1 MEFSHEGGKL
11 RRHGIGMKFSDYLNA
26 EPSPRKVT
34 QTFNVRDEN
43 RESILEQ
50 QLAQVSSELKSFE
63 DQTNELMSLRQSTT
77 TLNSERNDLSK
88 ELSNTKAKV
97 AELSSQ
103 LDKEVR
109 LKGLIRSL
117 ESQVRNHEQH
127 QQEATEEANINAV
140 KLAKQ
145 ETELLKM
152 AADKMLLE
160 TYQQELNIK
169 VSFAEQKKEEITGE
183 LNSLKNK
190 FNDNGDI
197 IVEGDK
203 AKEVMNK
210 YIESQKEVSLSIDQK
225 KILRNKIEKLESELV
240 YNRTLSFSLNENMKA
255 VQEFYEASQNNL
267 SFSKTEASKL
277 DETVTGLVKTLT
289 NLEEENNY
297 LIVQQHV
304 LETAL
309 AKPTYVSQS
318 VIERQEGF
326 KIPFASSALNMRK
339 NHLGTGVPTL
349 LRFKRKELT
358 NDNTQ

>member
-77 TLNSERNDLSK
+77 NL
-88 ELSNTKAKV
+88 NTKAKV

-127 QQEATEEANINAV
+127 QQEATEEANMNAV

-160 TYQQELNIK
+160 TYQQELN
-169 VSFAEQKKEEITGE
+169 SF
-183 LNSLKNK
+183 KNK
-190 FNDNGDI
+190 FNDIDTS
-197 IVEGDK
+197 

-318 VIERQEGF
+318 VIEREGF

>member
-1 MEFSHEGGKL
+1 
-11 RRHGIGMKFSDYLNA
+11 MKFSDYLNA

-77 TLNSERNDLSK
+77 NLNSERNDLSK

-127 QQEATEEANINAV
+127 QQEATEEANMNAV

-183 LNSLKNK
+183 LNSFKNK
-190 FNDNGDI
+190 FNDIDTS
-197 IVEGDK
+197 

>member
-1 MEFSHEGGKL
+1 
-11 RRHGIGMKFSDYLNA
+11 MKFSDYLNA

-77 TLNSERNDLSK
+77 NLNSERNDLSK

-127 QQEATEEANINAV
+127 QQEATEEANMNAV

-190 FNDNGDI
+190 FNDIDTS
-197 IVEGDK
+197 

-289 NLEEENNY
+289 HLEEENNY

-318 VIERQEGF
+318 AIERQEGF

>member
-1 MEFSHEGGKL
+1 
-11 RRHGIGMKFSDYLNA
+11 MKFSDYLNA

-77 TLNSERNDLSK
+77 NLNSERNDLSK

-127 QQEATEEANINAV
+127 QQEATEEANMNAV

-190 FNDNGDI
+190 FNDIDTS
-197 IVEGDK
+197 

>member
-77 TLNSERNDLSK
+77 NLNSERNDLSK

-127 QQEATEEANINAV
+127 QQEATEEANMNAV

-190 FNDNGDI
+190 FNDIDTS
-197 IVEGDK
+197 

-289 NLEEENNY
+289 HLEEENNY

>member
-1 MEFSHEGGKL
+1 
-11 RRHGIGMKFSDYLNA
+11 MKFSDYLNA

-77 TLNSERNDLSK
+77 NLNSERNDLSK

-127 QQEATEEANINAV
+127 QQEATEEANMNAV

-190 FNDNGDI
+190 FNDIDTS
-197 IVEGDK
+197 

-318 VIERQEGF
+318 AIERQEGF

>member
-1 MEFSHEGGKL
+1 
-11 RRHGIGMKFSDYLNA
+11 MKFSDYLNA

-77 TLNSERNDLSK
+77 NLNSERNDLSK

-127 QQEATEEANINAV
+127 QQEATEEANMNAV

-190 FNDNGDI
+190 FNDIDTS
-197 IVEGDK
+197 

-289 NLEEENNY
+289 HLEEENNY

>member
-190 FNDNGDI
+190 FNDIDTS
-197 IVEGDK
+197 

>member
-77 TLNSERNDLSK
+77 NLNSERNDLSK

-127 QQEATEEANINAV
+127 QQEATEEANMNAV

-190 FNDNGDI
+190 FNDIDTS
-197 IVEGDK
+197 

-318 VIERQEGF
+318 AIERQEGF

>member
-77 TLNSERNDLSK
+77 NLNSERNDLSK

-127 QQEATEEANINAV
+127 QQEATEEANMNAV

-183 LNSLKNK
+183 LNSFKNK
-190 FNDNGDI
+190 FNDIDTS
-197 IVEGDK
+197 

-318 VIERQEGF
+318 AIERQEGF

>member
-1 MEFSHEGGKL
+1 
-11 RRHGIGMKFSDYLNA
+11 MKFSDYLNA

-77 TLNSERNDLSK
+77 NLNSERNDLSK

-127 QQEATEEANINAV
+127 QQEATEEANMNAV

-183 LNSLKNK
+183 LNSFKNK
-190 FNDNGDI
+190 FNDIDTS
-197 IVEGDK
+197 

-318 VIERQEGF
+318 AIERQEGF